1 MDYRLLSKDLF
12 PDYKPPSRP
21 SQEDKYI
28 QQLFNA
34 ENISV
39 RLTPEKAKKIMFH
52 YLNKKNDLELYNIGE
67 KIVHKPSTR
76 TLWLF
81 ASTNIRELLQK
92 IQPRVEQYA
101 NTEVFNYKKE
111 ALTLYPGRIGEFK
124 QTARYCLYCYLA
136 ILHYTLSE
144 DYSIEVQL
152 TKELGDAADII
163 TTSYPAVIKHDCSE
177 VVITVRGKNIISRTL
192 KSTNPVLEDLLKP
205 NKRLAILPD
214 NDDIISMAKIL
225 INENMNNQNF
235 DLAELAHLLC
245 VSKRTI
251 QRKLQSAGTTFLQL
265 KNAERTKFIT
275 NQLTNGDTKEA
286 LNFMAKLKKDN
297 QKAL

>member
-21 SQEDKYI
+21 SREDKYI

-39 RLTPEKAKKIMFH
+39 RLSPEKAKKIMFH
-52 YLNKKNDLELYNIGE
+52 YLNNKNDLDLFNIGE
-67 KIVHKPSTR
+67 RIVHKPSTR
-76 TLWLF
+76 TLWLL
-81 ASTNIRELLQK
+81 ASTNIQKLLQK

-101 NTEVFNYKKE
+101 NAEVFRYE
-111 ALTLYPGRIGEFK
+111 EETLTIYPGRIGEFR
-124 QTARYCLYCYLA
+124 QTTRYCLYCYLS
-136 ILHYTLSE
+136 ILNYTLSGE
-144 DYSIEVQL
+144 YSLEVSL
-152 TKELGDAADII
+152 TNELGDAADII
-163 TTSYPAVIKHDCSE
+163 TTSYPAVIKYDCSE
-177 VVITVRGKNIISRTL
+177 VVITVRGENIVSRAL
-192 KSTNPVLEDLLKP
+192 ESSNPVLEDLLKP
-205 NKRLAILPD
+205 DKHLAILPE
-214 NDDIISMAKIL
+214 NDEIISMAKIL

-235 DLAELAHLLC
+235 DLAELARLLC

-251 QRKLQSAGTTFLQL
+251 QRKLKSAGTTFLQL